1 MSGAGFCP
9 IIELYHF
16 ILRDFS
22 VITVSCHDAG
32 FPTVVLI
39 Q

>member
-9 IIELYHF
+9 IIEELYHF

-22 VITVSCHDAG
+22 VITVFLVMMPD
-32 FPTVVLI
+32 FP